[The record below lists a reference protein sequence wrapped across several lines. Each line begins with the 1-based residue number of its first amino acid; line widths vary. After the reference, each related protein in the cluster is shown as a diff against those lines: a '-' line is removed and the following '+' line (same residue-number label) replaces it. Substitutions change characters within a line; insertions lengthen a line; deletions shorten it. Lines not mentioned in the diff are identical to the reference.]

1 MMQAALEAAIE
12 EAAARESGE
21 AGVQHYHE
29 EDDEEE
35 EEYSEH
41 VERQSSHQQHDL
53 DAEQLVFLQAL
64 QEAEEGEQAELL
76 QRMIELGQDDP
87 SVQAL
92 LQLLAQEERENAR
105 PEEHYLTI
113 AQNGMILEAT
123 KTATG
128 YPPDALLMT
137 SAYDA
142 VYEDD
147 LPGLLA
153 VKTHFWDNG
162 HPDVEVYLR
171 RRTIDG
177 DWIWLVTKAVSYVDQ
192 PIPGIILLERMVD
205 DVEHANRI
213 SRIIRISAI
222 LVQAVEAAQVAS
234 LNPGLTDDD
243 MPGSDNG
250 SVDSSTQIPWVA
262 EDAAAYQAMLQGGGP
277 DAGGQASV
285 EDTLAQI
292 MEAAAT
298 GGALSKNK
306 ATSKLEAEIMER

>member
-1 MMQAALEAAIE
+1 MQAAMEAAME

-21 AGVQHYHE
+21 AGVQQYHE

-41 VERQSSHQQHDL
+41 IEHQSSHQQHDL

-113 AQNGMILEAT
+113 AQNGKNLFVYDGQIDFWSPPMLTITYLFFFLLFFLLPAGMILEAT

-137 SAYDA
+137 SA
-142 VYEDD
+142 
-147 LPGLLA
+147 
-153 VKTHFWDNG
+153 
-162 HPDVEVYLR
+162 
-171 RRTIDG
+171 
-177 DWIWLVTKAVSYVDQ
+177 
-192 PIPGIILLERMVD
+192 
-205 DVEHANRI
+205 
-213 SRIIRISAI
+213 
-222 LVQAVEAAQVAS
+222 
-234 LNPGLTDDD
+234 
-243 MPGSDNG
+243 
-250 SVDSSTQIPWVA
+250 
-262 EDAAAYQAMLQGGGP
+262 
-277 DAGGQASV
+277 
-285 EDTLAQI
+285 
-292 MEAAAT
+292 
-298 GGALSKNK
+298 
-306 ATSKLEAEIMER
+306 